1 MAKGILGDLEH
12 YFSHDVAK
20 GEPLL
25 PLHNL
30 LAGAAS
36 KPGAAPAAAATPA
49 AGTTTTADPG
59 SSEVQNLLSAI
70 LGSSQGQIPQGY
82 ADFFTNV
89 IGPMQQ
95 QLAQT
100 FHQQLMGPLMGGT
113 GKGVP
118 GMSAADAAV
127 VNKARGAESSDLD
140 AMNQAA
146 MTASGPGAAGLQQ
159 FVLGPIAN
167 QQKLLQALQNAL
179 SFIPYSASGIGTIPP
194 AAAGI
199 LSSLGVGGLPGTT
212 PVAATPGAAAATGAI
227 PAAPNLAGA

>member
-1 MAKGILGDLEH
+1 MAKGIIGDLEH

-20 GEPLL
+20 GEPFL

-30 LAGAAS
+30 LAGGGS
-36 KPGAAPAAAATPA
+36 KPGTAPAATTAPA
-49 AGTTTTADPG
+49 ASTTTADPG
-59 SSEVQNLLSAI
+59 STEVQNLLSAI

-89 IGPMQQ
+89 IGPMQA

-100 FHQQLMGPLMGGT
+100 FHNQLMGPLMGGT

-127 VNKARGAESSDLD
+127 VNKARGAESADLD
-140 AMNQAA
+140 TMNQAA

-199 LSSLGVGGLPGTT
+199 LSSLGVGGLSGVPGT
-212 PVAATPGAAAATGAI
+212 PAATPGAAAATGAI